1 MELGRVLIIE
11 DDPDVASVLD
21 LTLRRMGA
29 RDVGVASDGNEGLER
44 ARGERWE
51 LMLVDL
57 LLPGKDGFD
66 LVCEYQAW
74 RRTLDAAPPCPTIV
88 FVTSA
93 ARSVGAELL
102 ERSGAHGLICKPF
115 TMASLADRLEGIVGA
130 RRAEGTTRP

>member
-1 MELGRVLIIE
+1 MQLGRVLIIE

-29 RDVGVASDGNEGLER
+29 AEVTVAPDGNEGLAR
-44 ARGERWE
+44 ARGERWD

-66 LVCEYQAW
+66 VVREFQTW
-74 RRTLDAAPPCPTIV
+74 RAALGAEAPSPTIV

-93 ARSVGAELL
+93 ARTVGAELV

-115 TMASLADRLEGIVGA
+115 TMAGLAQRLESIV
-130 RRAEGTTRP
+130 AERGLLP

>member
-11 DDPDVASVLD
+11 DDPDVASVLE
-21 LTLRRMGA
+21 LTMRRMGA
-29 RDVGVASDGNEGLER
+29 AAVTVAPDGDEGLAR
-44 ARGERWE
+44 ARGEPWDT
-51 LMLVDL
+51 MLVDL

-74 RRTLDAAPPCPTIV
+74 RRGLGPGAPSPTIV

-93 ARSVGAELL
+93 ARSVGAELV

-115 TMASLADRLEGIVGA
+115 TMAGLMARLESIAAA
-130 RRAEGTTRP
+130 RCA

>member
-1 MELGRVLIIE
+1 MEPGRVLIIE

-29 RDVGVASDGNEGLER
+29 THVAVAPDGNEGLAR
-44 ARGERWE
+44 ARGEAWD

-66 LVCEYQAW
+66 LVREYQAW
-74 RRTLDAAPPCPTIV
+74 RSALGGTTPSPTIV

-93 ARSVGAELL
+93 ARTVGAELV

-115 TMASLADRLEGIVGA
+115 TMAGLAQRLESIV
-130 RRAEGTTRP
+130 AERSQPS

>member
-1 MELGRVLIIE
+1 MELGRVLVIE
-11 DDPDVASVLD
+11 DDPDVASVLE

-29 RDVGVASDGNEGLER
+29 DDVTVASDGTEGLER
-44 ARGERWE
+44 ARQQVWD

-66 LVCEYQAW
+66 LVCEFQQW
-74 RRTLDAAPPCPTIV
+74 RAELGRDAPSPTVV

-93 ARSVGAELL
+93 ARTVGAELV

-115 TMASLADRLEGIVGA
+115 TMAGLAHRLETIVAGREESA
-130 RRAEGTTRP
+130 